1 MSVQDESGFET
12 LVLPQ
17 MDAVYRVARRL
28 TRDEHEAQDLVQETY
43 LRAFKAF
50 GRFELREFGVRPW
63 LLKIL
68 HNAYLNRRLKLSRGA
83 RLSDSRA
90 LEQVEDDSS
99 TRFVVGPPELD
110 YERLDSE
117 VRTAIDRLPDDFRVV
132 LLLWATMDLSYE
144 EIAEI
149 VGVPIG
155 TVMSRLHRARQ
166 KLVRDLHDYA
176 REHRMRD
183 EERLS
188 HESG

>member
-1 MSVQDESGFET
+1 MSVRDEKDFEA

-17 MDAVYRVARRL
+17 MDTVYRVARRL
-28 TRDEHEAQDLVQETY
+28 TQNEHEAQDLVQETY

-68 HNAYLNRRLKLSRGA
+68 HNAFLNGRQKQSRSE
-83 RLSDSRA
+83 RLSESRT
-90 LEQVEDDSS
+90 LEQVEDASS
-99 TRFVVGPPELD
+99 ARFVVGPPDLD
-110 YERLDSE
+110 YEQLDGE
-117 VRTAIDRLPDDFRVV
+117 VRAAIDRLPDDFRIV
-132 LLLWATMDLSYE
+132 LLLWGTMDLSYE
-144 EIAEI
+144 EISEI

-166 KLVRDLHDYA
+166 KLVRDLHEYA
-176 REHRMRD
+176 REHRIRN